1 MLGQRMNGPYRAY
14 CEACSRLGI
23 QPLNPRRFF
32 YAMAGKANIPKP
44 PAELAAMTKAGI
56 L

>member
-1 MLGQRMNGPYRAY
+1 MNLYRLY

-23 QPLNPRRFF
+23 QPLNPKRFF
-32 YAMAGKANIPKP
+32 YAMAGKAQVPKP